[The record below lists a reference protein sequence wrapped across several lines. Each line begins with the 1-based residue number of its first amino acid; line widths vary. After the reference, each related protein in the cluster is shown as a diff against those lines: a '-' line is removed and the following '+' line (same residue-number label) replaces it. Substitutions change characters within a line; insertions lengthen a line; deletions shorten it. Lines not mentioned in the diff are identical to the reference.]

1 MMSDTAM
8 DELSTRQLTGPV
20 PGPAVHVTELSIDL
34 GNGAGGVAVSK
45 ATEIVVGHA
54 TVVVLEWA
62 DGIISVGSAVEKVNA
77 DRSRASGTALR
88 HALERGETLRLRWAS
103 GAPRR

>member
-1 MMSDTAM
+1 MSETPN
-8 DELSTRQLTGPV
+8 ELTTREWTGPV
-20 PGPAVHVTELSIDL
+20 PGSAVHVTDLAIDL
-34 GNGAGGVAVSK
+34 GNGAGGVAVTK

-62 DGIISVGSAVEKVNA
+62 DGMISVGSAVEKVNA
-77 DRSRASGTALR
+77 DRRASRAALR